1 MNTLLTKVTHFVLDL
16 QYCPYTIYIHSGSNI
31 LYKYYFKDK
40 DEAYKAL
47 SEMSKELLEYKLK
60 GEKNGL

>member
-16 QYCPYTIYIHSGSNI
+16 QYYPYTIYIHSDSNI
-31 LYKYYFKDK
+31 LYKYYFKNR

-60 GEKNGL
+60 RSRDGL